1 MTLSII
7 KNVSLGLTSVP
18 IIHRANDLQQFEK
31 GRIHYVDEV
40 ISRVS
45 LSTLVKNFYN
55 ITLYKNE
62 QSPISKKLSLAVIF
76 TPCALALL
84 KSSYVSH
91 YMNPRIVDMVI
102 RIEKHTGKLCYM
114 TSVINAIAL
123 ISFGHLIVGYTAL
136 TVFVLD
142 LITSSI
148 FIQTHIPS
156 LNKTRIIFIKYISP
170 FTELTTG
177 IATKS
182 YLTMGFALLG
192 LYGLLSE
199 KRHKTTIQKIS
210 TPPIKSLEEFI
221 TLWNDLHQQEL
232 YFEMHRERTPQIQIP
247 TLDPSQYPSS
257 QILEIFDTIHWR
269 EDFEKSLWDRVTG
282 IAESDPEKVF
292 KDLEKASLEEK
303 KVHRQKEL
311 PRAKEMAREWLQA
324 VLRETTK
331 QDLVLFKQHICKM
344 LLEHKDLLEK
354 NQTKQSLDLFKGLLT
369 LIFGSGGECR
379 VAQDMKIKEAFLEI
393 YKATNKTNQS
403 SPFLLMLELAYKNT
417 TEQAFKDILHPILQ
431 NIFESIIQLLEK
443 NLSSAQ
449 KEFEREW
456 NQRSLSRIHYLV
468 SSAFSY
474 LSAKRNVIFYKET
487 KESLNLNSVHNFTR
501 VAKLFGKPFNIA
513 TDIDEVA
520 ERTFS
525 NIAMN
530 PKSSGIIKSLRSSV
544 SLFLGK
550 FYWDVQLEKII
561 QPWLSTH
568 FQEQTYFQIN
578 DLIQWF
584 HYLLEE
590 LKTESNTEE
599 IEAMQQALCQQIP
612 TINGFALAK
621 YEKKGN
627 KSILTP
633 TPQALLAFAYGI
645 NLLKKKELNT
655 PSFFNHIDQNLRV
668 TRNEDFDFTD
678 IEKIMHKIPKWLPF
692 SHPIQEKIHDPSERN
707 QITNGVSHFRRKLAR
722 HINKDALFF
731 AQ

>member
-7 KNVSLGLTSVP
+7 KNVSLGLTSVS
-18 IIHRANDLQQFEK
+18 IIHKTSDLQQFEK
-31 GRIHYVDEV
+31 GRIHYLDEV
-40 ISRVS
+40 ISRIS
-45 LSTLVKNFYN
+45 LITLVKNFYN

-62 QSPISKKLSLAVIF
+62 QSPLSKKLSLTIIS
-76 TPCALALL
+76 TPCVLALL
-84 KSSYVSH
+84 KSSYASH
-91 YMNPRIVDMVI
+91 YINSHIVSMVI

-114 TSVINAIAL
+114 ASVINAIAL

-136 TVFVLD
+136 TVFALD

-148 FIQTHIPS
+148 FIQTLIPS

-177 IATKS
+177 IVTKS
-182 YLTMGFALLG
+182 YLTMVFALLG
-192 LYGLLSE
+192 LYSLLCE
-199 KRHKTTIQKIS
+199 KHHKTAIQKILPS
-210 TPPIKSLEEFI
+210 PIKSLEEFT
-221 TLWNDLHQQEL
+221 TLWNDLHQQML
-232 YFEMHRERTPQIQIP
+232 YFEIHRERAPQIQIP
-247 TLDPSQYPSS
+247 TLDPSQYPQSK
-257 QILEIFDTIHWR
+257 ILEIFDTIHWR

-292 KDLEKASLEEK
+292 KDLEKASLKEK
-303 KVHRQKEL
+303 KTHRQKEL
-311 PRAKEMAREWLQA
+311 SRAKEMAREWLQA
-324 VLRETTK
+324 VLHETTK

-354 NQTKQSLDLFKGLLT
+354 NQTRQSHDLFKGLLT
-369 LIFGSGGECR
+369 LIFGSGGECH

-417 TEQAFKDILHPILQ
+417 TEQAFKDMLNPILQ
-431 NIFESIIQLLEK
+431 ETFETLIQQAEV
-443 NLSSAQ
+443 NLSGAQ
-449 KEFEREW
+449 KKIKREW
-456 NQRSLSRIHYLV
+456 SRRSLSRIHYLAFSV
-468 SSAFSY
+468 FSY
-474 LSAKRNVIFYKET
+474 LSAKRRVVLYKET
-487 KESLNLNSVHNFTR
+487 KEGLNLNSVHNFTR

-530 PKSSGIIKSLRSSV
+530 PKSSGIVKSLNLYI
-544 SLFLGK
+544 SLSLGK

-561 QPWLSTH
+561 QPWLSNH
-568 FQEQTYFQIN
+568 FREQFYFQTN
-578 DLIQWF
+578 DLTQWF
-584 HYLLEE
+584 HHLLEE
-590 LKTESNTEE
+590 FRIESNTEE
-599 IEAMQQALCQQIP
+599 IDAMQQALYQPIP
-612 TINGFALAK
+612 TINGFALAN

-668 TRNEDFDFTD
+668 TRNEDFDFTG
-678 IEKIMHKIPKWLPF
+678 IEKIIHKAPKWFPF
-692 SHPIQEKIHDPSERN
+692 LHDIQEKIHDPSKRN
-707 QITNGVSHFRRKLAR
+707 QITNSVSHFRRELTR
-722 HINKDALFF
+722 NINKDALFF